1 MHKSNLLKSLLA
13 LSFLAATAVQADHNS
28 IWGEGTA
35 NMPNDI
41 HNTRIDTMDDDTDS
55 FIDFVSSGAGSD
67 SVNRFLDDD
76 VTSGSGSSAT
86 TSTRGGSQATSRGGR
101 S

>member
-1 MHKSNLLKSLLA
+1 MKKSNLLKSLLG

-28 IWGEGTA
+28 IWGEGWA

-41 HNTRIDTMDDDTDS
+41 H
-55 FIDFVSSGAGSD
+55 D

-86 TSTRGGSQATSRGGR
+86 TTTRGGSQATSRGGR

>member
-28 IWGEGTA
+28 IWGEGLA